1 MNRRTFLKC
10 TLSAPLIIKSSVLGA
25 QGTPPPSEQVTIGVI
40 GLGGRSNELIKTLF
54 QIPTARI
61 ISACDC
67 FQPRLDSAMKAVG
80 EKNGWHAYTHPIE
93 MLDKE
98 KLDAVIVPTTTH
110 SRAWICAHALIR
122 GIDTYIEK
130 PMALTVEEGRALV
143 KLARKH
149 KRVTQVGTQQRSI
162 PLNNWA
168 SDLVKN
174 GAIGKVKK
182 VISANFVSPLRWD
195 ENTQYPDSPYT
206 NQPWWDLWTN
216 QAVFRPYHEQI
227 HRGWAKWWDYD
238 GGGVSFGV
246 TGWGAHAYDQI
257 QRGLGTDLTGPVEV
271 ILEEQVENK
280 PAGLFEQ
287 REIKPEETGAP
298 YYPMTKDI
306 QGPRAKV
313 RMRYENGVELEL
325 YYDSDRGPGLGCI
338 FVGEN
343 GSIEINRDAVSSD
356 PPEILQRPDRPEKL
370 SVPETQP
377 HLEEFVQC
385 VKTRKMC
392 NTDVEIGH
400 RSNTICI
407 LVNIVR
413 DLGKVGEVLK
423 WNPEKEKFINCKEGN
438 AMLSRP
444 RRKGYELPT

>member
-1 MNRRTFLKC
+1 MKRRNFLKW
-10 TLSAPLIIKSSVLGA
+10 TVSAPLIIKSSVLGA
-25 QGTPPPSEQVTIGVI
+25 QAVPPSEQVLIGVVGI
-40 GLGGRSNELIKTLF
+40 GGRSHELINNLLN
-54 QIPTARI
+54 IPSARI

-67 FQPRLDSAMKAVG
+67 FKPRIDSAMKSVG
-80 EKNGWHAYTHPIE
+80 EKNGWHAYTHPLE

-98 KLDAVIVPTTTH
+98 KLDGVVISTTTH
-110 SRAWICAHALIR
+110 SRAWVSAHAMIR
-122 GIDTYIEK
+122 GMDVYMEK
-130 PMALTVEEGRALV
+130 PMALTVEEGRALIT
-143 KLARKH
+143 LARKY

-182 VISANFVSPLRWD
+182 VISANFVSPLRWN
-195 ENTQYPDSPYT
+195 ENTQYPDSPHT
-206 NQPWWDLWTN
+206 NDPWWDLWTN
-216 QAVFRPYHEQI
+216 QAVFRPYHEDL

-238 GGGVSFGV
+238 GGGTSFGV

-257 QRGLGTDLTGPVEV
+257 QRGLGTDTTGPVEV
-271 ILEEQVENK
+271 ILEEPVKNM
-280 PAGLFEQ
+280 PAGLFEE

-306 QGPRAKV
+306 AGPRAKI
-313 RMRYENGVELEL
+313 RMKYQNGVELEL

-343 GSIEINRDAVSSD
+343 GSIEINRDAISSN
-356 PPEILQRPDRPEKL
+356 PAEILQRPDKPNKL
-370 SVPETQP
+370 AVPETQP
-377 HLEEFVQC
+377 HLENWIQAI
-385 VKTRKMC
+385 KTRKQC
-392 NTDVEIGH
+392 VADIEIGH
-400 RSNTICI
+400 RSNTLCI
-407 LVNIVR
+407 LVNIAR
-413 DLGKVGEVLK
+413 DVGKVGEVLK
-423 WNPEKEKFINCKEGN
+423 WDPKKERFKNCDEGN